1 MAASLLL
8 RAMVVFALSMGR
20 SKRYRYAAE
29 HLRQCER
36 LEARIDD
43 LQGFESHASFMG
55 RLRGGLRPEVE
66 LLAAAGALSLRRMN
80 HVTCF
85 STGSRLRGF
94 RVVWL

>member
-43 LQGFESHASFMG
+43 WQGVEPHSSFTG
-55 RLRGGLRPEVE
+55 RLRESFGQKWSFWQLIER
-66 LLAAAGALSLRRMN
+66 
-80 HVTCF
+80 
-85 STGSRLRGF
+85 
-94 RVVWL
+94 